1 VFAALQPG
9 AAMSLGVTRN
19 ASIAQA
25 VDYGLD
31 WRRKSPFDTV
41 QLVALAQAADPPRL
55 LAAFEALAKQLPQA
69 GAKAARTGNDFQV
82 SYAAGQGARFGLR
95 PIDGKP
101 VAYLLGGDLKPEDLR
116 PSPKAASPDA
126 AAFYA
131 DPGASVRADF
141 GKLAAAIHALPEST
155 YGTGP
160 QSYVT
165 RSVVAQVIDPLRPLR
180 LLLDLQ
186 VQPDFLD
193 ATLGV
198 EIAAP

>member
-1 VFAALQPG
+1 MTL
-9 AAMSLGVTRN
+9 
-19 ASIAQA
+19 
-25 VDYGLD
+25 
-31 WRRKSPFDTV
+31 
-41 QLVALAQAADPPRL
+41 
-55 LAAFEALAKQLPQA
+55 
-69 GAKAARTGNDFQV
+69 
-82 SYAAGQGARFGLR
+82 
-95 PIDGKP
+95 DGKP
-101 VAYLLGGDLKPEDLR
+101 VAYLLGGDVKPDDLR
-116 PSPKAASPDA
+116 PSPKAASPEA

-131 DPGASVRADF
+131 DAGASVRADF

-186 VQPDFLD
+186 AQPDFLD
-193 ATLGV
+193 ATLDV